1 MDQWLATVNQW
12 WANVDQWQV
21 VVSQWWRT
29 VDQSLS

>member
-1 MDQWLATVNQW
+1 VDQWLATVNQW